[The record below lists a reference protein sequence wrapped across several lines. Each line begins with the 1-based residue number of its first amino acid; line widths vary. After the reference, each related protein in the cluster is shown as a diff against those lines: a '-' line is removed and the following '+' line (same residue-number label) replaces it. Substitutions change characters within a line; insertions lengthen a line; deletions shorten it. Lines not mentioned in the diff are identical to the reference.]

1 MESAATA
8 TPALDAVRPAGDPHH
23 VLPDT
28 SWLLLIWTGLAATI
42 FAAAVIA
49 PLAARGV
56 SGSVLFMRPA
66 SIADTALL
74 ALLGIVVYPAIYGT
88 ILDTLH
94 SASILT
100 GAAIGVAHAIV
111 LVFALGIN
119 RRGNATIRAILLTH
133 VAYGAVLGFL
143 YVTP

>member
-1 MESAATA
+1 MEHATAA
-8 TPALDAVRPAGDPHH
+8 TPALDAVPRTGDPHP

-42 FAAAVIA
+42 FAAAVVA
-49 PLAARGV
+49 PLAARETR
-56 SGSVLFMRPA
+56 GSLLFMRPA
-66 SIADTALL
+66 SVTDLLLL
-74 ALLGIVVYPAIYGT
+74 AVLGIIVYPAVYGT
-88 ILDTLH
+88 ILDALH

-100 GAAIGVAHAIV
+100 GAALGLAHALV
-111 LVFALGIN
+111 LLLTARVQRIGSTAVRTLF
-119 RRGNATIRAILLTH
+119 LTH